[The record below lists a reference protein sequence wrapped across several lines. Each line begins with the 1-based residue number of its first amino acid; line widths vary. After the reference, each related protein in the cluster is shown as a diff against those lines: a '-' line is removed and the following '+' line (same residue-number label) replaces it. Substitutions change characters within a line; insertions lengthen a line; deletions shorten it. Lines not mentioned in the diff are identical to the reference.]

1 MGSVEEKHD
10 GELVKAGVEL
20 VKMAYDDA
28 LKPVSEETGKAL
40 GTLGKTVNV
49 ALAPLRGLVW
59 SWDKIEEYLSDA
71 VERKLAQRKV
81 PADRITTPDPDIAVP
96 AVQALTY
103 SKLRENYANLIAT
116 AMDNQTA
123 GDAHPAFV
131 EILKQLTS
139 DEAKILEFLPIL
151 GRYEPLMDLGF
162 TIPDRGTFTPNRN
175 VGTLALDAGCSDPAL
190 LPRLLDNLC
199 RLGLT
204 EIPEMRRLSDENRY
218 ERIRAMPEYTEFKA
232 KIPGNSSFEEEF
244 RMIGLTRLGADFRRA
259 CISEPIITSNLASS
273 S

>member
-1 MGSVEEKHD
+1 MSNSEEKPS
-10 GELVKAGVEL
+10 GELIKAGVEL

-28 LKPVSEETGKAL
+28 LKPVSKETGKAL

-59 SWDKIEEYLSDA
+59 SWEKIEEYLGEA

-96 AVQALTY
+96 ALQALTY

-116 AMDNQTA
+116 AMDKKTA

-139 DEAKILEFLPIL
+139 DEAKILEFLPIV
-151 GRYEPLMDLGF
+151 GRYEPLIDLGF
-162 TIPDRGTFTPNRN
+162 TIPERGTFTPNRN
-175 VGTLALDAGCSDPAL
+175 VGTLALDAGCSDPVL

-204 EIPEMRRLSDENRY
+204 DIPAMRRLSEENRY
-218 ERIRAMPEYTEFKA
+218 ARIRAMTEYTEFKA
-232 KIPGNSSFEEEF
+232 QIPENSSFQEEL

-259 CISEPIITSNLASS
+259 CISEPTSTS
-273 S
+273 